1 MHDKKYTPL
10 ARRENVWMVR
20 LSLYFKNDKYVIEL
34 VDIKSAFFDK
44 IAHNDKI
51 FDIVQ
56 VNYKDGTVIQMPY
69 DNEEKAK
76 AGFEV
81 LANFLTR

>member
-1 MHDKKYTPL
+1 
-10 ARRENVWMVR
+10 MVR
-20 LSLYFKNDKYVIEL
+20 LNPYFKNDKYVIE
-34 VDIKSAFFDK
+34 VADIKSAFYDK

-56 VNYKDGTVIQMPY
+56 INYKDGTVIQMPY

-76 AGFEV
+76 AGFEQ
-81 LANFLTR
+81 LAEYLTR